1 METTRG
7 PRLSVPPGLG
17 RDSPRDFG
25 GFNHLSLQILG
36 KLWGMHADTWP
47 PPSVV
52 WDTRFGRG
60 MGTSHRDQQQ
70 EGNEC
75 RQTKTS
81 QNHRNSSRLGQVHK
95 ALMCRETTPFLD
107 SFPACPSVDKPLAH
121 RLGVQT
127 PPCRPLAKLLWGLLV
142 TEHTLAPAKHLPA
155 HFSLKISCTFPW
167 K

>member
-1 METTRG
+1 M
-7 PRLSVPPGLG
+7 PPGLG
-17 RDSPRDFG
+17 RDSPRDFR

-36 KLWGMHADTWP
+36 KLLGMHADTWP

-70 EGNEC
+70 EGNES

-107 SFPACPSVDKPLAH
+107 SFPACPSGDKPLAH

-127 PPCRPLAKLLWGLLV
+127 PPCQPLVKLLWGLLV

-155 HFSLKISCTFPW
+155 RLSLKISCTFPW